1 VSGRTDPDRLALL
14 VHELRS
20 PTAALEAIAEVLVHG
35 KLGAPDRKEL
45 VRLAVRA
52 CLSIERIVVDASYQ
66 RVDARTVDLGTL
78 VGDVAA
84 QATLDGALVEVDV
97 DPRTPLVRGDEL
109 RLGQAL
115 GNLVANARVH
125 SGTSAAI
132 VIGTR
137 AREDWVDLFV
147 EDVGRGVPA
156 SERERIVQPGVR
168 LDPKRPG
175 SGLGLAIVRAIA
187 EAHGGRLLVE
197 SEPGSGSTFTIALPV
212 T

>member
-1 VSGRTDPDRLALL
+1 MSGRTDTDRLAVL

-20 PTAALEAIAEVLVHG
+20 PTAALEAIAKALVHG

-45 VRLAVRA
+45 VRLAVGA

-109 RLGQAL
+109 RLKQAL

-137 AREDWVDLFV
+137 AREDGVDLFV

-197 SEPGSGSTFTIALPV
+197 SAPGSGSTFTIALPV